1 MKGQRRD
8 GSGEYDFFACSDRAC
23 NTSYPN
29 VDGKPGEPRKRAPVS
44 KFTCKS
50 CGKPLVRR
58 ESAKGAFF
66 GCSGYPNCKQL
77 YQITEDGKPD
87 FPASSKTKKRG
98 KQ

>member
-8 GSGEYDFFACSDRAC
+8 GSGEYDFFVCSDRAC

-29 VDGKPGEPRKRAPVS
+29 VDGRPGEARKKAQVS
-44 KFTCKS
+44 KFKCKS

-66 GCSGYPNCKQL
+66 GCSGYPSCKQL

-87 FPASSKTKKRG
+87 FAAQKGSKKRG